1 MACDL
6 TLVRGIKCKDSIGG
20 IDRVFFIN
28 NGDLGTIAKT
38 GDAIATIAGT
48 QHAYEYIVK
57 NDASTL
63 TSAGTSDIN
72 TGTSMFETTLELTFP
87 NLTVA
92 DHKELKL
99 LLWGQPHVIVK
110 DKNGNYFMCG
120 TEFGCD
126 VMAMNVQTGGAM
138 ADMSGYTL
146 TIVAKEKT
154 PFDYFVDTVE
164 ATLATSCNL
173 IILKA
178 DGTFVS

>member
-6 TLVRGIKCKDSIGG
+6 TLVRGIKCKDSVGG
-20 IDRVFFIN
+20 IDRVYFIN
-28 NGDLGTIAKT
+28 NGDLGAITLT
-38 GDAIATIAGT
+38 GDAISAIAGS
-48 QHAYEYIVK
+48 QHAYEYVVK
-57 NDASTL
+57 NDACTL

-72 TGTSMFETTLELTFP
+72 TGVSMFETTLELTFP

-110 DKNGNYFMCG
+110 DKNSNFFMVG
-120 TEFGCD
+120 TEFGTD

-138 ADMSGYTL
+138 GDMSGYTL
-146 TIVAKEKT
+146 TLVAKEKT
-154 PFDYFVDTVE
+154 PFDYFVATTE
-164 ATLATSCNL
+164 ATVATAANL